1 MASASLTAQKRTA
14 GGKSAAR
21 KLRAEGRTPAVLYG
35 HGETTRALT
44 LDSHELG
51 VLFSHI
57 SVDNT
62 IINLK
67 IEGER
72 GGELR
77 ALVREVQLHPASRR
91 ILHVDFYQV
100 HAGEMIDVEVPL
112 HFTGTAAGVK
122 AGGIMHP
129 NFNALPIRCV
139 AEQIPEAIEVDVSA
153 LEIGDSLHMS
163 DIKLPEGSTTDF
175 DPEAVICSVT
185 PPTVIAVEAPPEAV
199 EGVVPVEAE
208 AGAAAPEPEVIRR
221 RAAEEP
227 GEKE

>member
-14 GGKSAAR
+14 GGKGAAR

-44 LDSHELG
+44 VDSHELG
-51 VLFSHI
+51 VLFSRI

-62 IINLK
+62 IISLK
-67 IEGER
+67 IQGER

-77 ALVREVQLHPASRR
+77 ALVREVQLHPASRQ

-100 HAGEMIDVEVPL
+100 HAGERIDVDVPL

-129 NFNALPIRCV
+129 NFNSLPIRCL
-139 AEQIPEAIEVDVSA
+139 AEQIPESIEVDVSA

-163 DIKLPEGSTTDF
+163 DITLPEGSVTEFEAD
-175 DPEAVICSVT
+175 AVICSVT
-185 PPTVIAVEAPPEAV
+185 PPAVVAVEAPAEAEEAV
-199 EGVVPVEAE
+199 AEAE

-221 RAAEEP
+221 RPEEQEE
-227 GEKE
+227 G